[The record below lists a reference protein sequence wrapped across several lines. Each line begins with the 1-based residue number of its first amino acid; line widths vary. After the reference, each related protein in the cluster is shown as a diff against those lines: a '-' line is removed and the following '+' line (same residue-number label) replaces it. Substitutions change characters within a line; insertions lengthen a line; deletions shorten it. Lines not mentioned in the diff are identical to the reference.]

1 MAENYRR
8 NHGFEPQ
15 NGSTATAPDRFPRAP
30 PSWRRLSGPGRSRC
44 PIRHRALHIL
54 SPEKGPKTSKPR
66 LTWTLGPGVTGLR
79 EATGADCGLFTLCPR
94 FVRQRRPQENGLQA
108 RWPWFRG
115 GMRADELRDLIL
127 DGLREEG
134 AVNVS
139 GSQLR
144 PQRFSNVDGVRFDF
158 AMTDAGGLN
167 YKGTAAA
174 VERDG
179 KLTALV
185 WLAPGEHYH
194 DRDVVAVNR
203 MLDGMQFAQ

>member
-1 MAENYRR
+1 MNARVVN
-8 NHGFEPQ
+8 
-15 NGSTATAPDRFPRAP
+15 
-30 PSWRRLSGPGRSRC
+30 L
-44 PIRHRALHIL
+44 PIRTVSIRATRLMWLAVALAMLALTGCATNTLQRKGAATVFDLRLDSELDWARIKGARQELWTIDGSKLNQLRIYSGVKPNEHVFMARR
-54 SPEKGPKTSKPR
+54 EKASKPD
-66 LTWTLGPGVTGLR
+66 G
-79 EATGADCGLFTLCPR
+79 
-94 FVRQRRPQENGLQA
+94 
-108 RWPWFRG
+108 PWFRG

-174 VERDG
+174 VERGG